1 MLGVTAND
9 NGSPKSV
16 TAYAKE
22 LLATVKA
29 TLSESLA
36 YRRRMA
42 ELQRLDERELT
53 DIGIGRSD
61 FDAIARGTYQRPW
74 RRSRRI
80 RIRRPTLPARFR

>member
-9 NGSPKSV
+9 DRPPKTV

-22 LLATVKA
+22 LFAAAKA
-29 TLSESLA
+29 ALSEGLA

-42 ELQRLDERELT
+42 ELQDLDERELT
-53 DIGIGRSD
+53 DIGIGRCD
-61 FDAIARGTYQRPW
+61 FDAIARGTYQRPS

-80 RIRRPTLPARFR
+80 RIRRPVLPARFR

>member
-9 NGSPKSV
+9 DRPPNSV

-22 LLATVKA
+22 LIAAVKA
-29 TLSESLA
+29 ALARGLA

-42 ELQRLDERELT
+42 ELQNLDERELT

-61 FDAIARGTYQRPW
+61 FDAIARGTYRHPS
-74 RRSRRI
+74 RRSRRAKTW
-80 RIRRPTLPARFR
+80 RPVLPVQSR

>member
-9 NGSPKSV
+9 DRPPNSV

-22 LLATVKA
+22 LLAAVKA
-29 TLSESLA
+29 ALSESFA

-42 ELQRLDERELT
+42 ELQGLDERELT

-61 FDAIARGTYQRPW
+61 FDAIARGTYRRPS
-74 RRSRRI
+74 RRSRRVK
-80 RIRRPTLPARFR
+80 IRRPILPMRFR